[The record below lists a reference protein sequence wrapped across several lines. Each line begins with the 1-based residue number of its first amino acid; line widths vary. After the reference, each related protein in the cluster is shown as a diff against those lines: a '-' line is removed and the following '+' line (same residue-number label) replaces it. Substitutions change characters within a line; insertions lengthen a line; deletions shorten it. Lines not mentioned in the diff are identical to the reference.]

1 MDAETAEALAYRL
14 QSTLRERV
22 DIDGETLS
30 RTVSI
35 GVALGV
41 PGRDT
46 TSDLLRR
53 ADQPVLTAK
62 SSGGNRVAVFS
73 DDISLKSEFRNDIE
87 LHLQNVIENG
97 ALVLHYLPEVDM
109 RTGDILA
116 AEALVR

>member
-1 MDAETAEALAYRL
+1 
-14 QSTLRERV
+14 
-22 DIDGETLS
+22 
-30 RTVSI
+30 
-35 GVALGV
+35 
-41 PGRDT
+41 
-46 TSDLLRR
+46 
-53 ADQPVLTAK
+53 
-62 SSGGNRVAVFS
+62 VFS